1 MVSRTVL
8 VQIHCFKMAEILVDG
23 KKLSELKV
31 TELKDELEKRDLSK
45 KGVKTVLVNRLRAC
59 ILKEL
64 EVCFICA
71 L

>member
-1 MVSRTVL
+1 MTDSL
-8 VQIHCFKMAEILVDG
+8 LNFKMAEIVVDS

-31 TELKDELEKRDLSK
+31 TELKDELEKRGLSK

-64 EVCFICA
+64 EVCS
-71 L
+71 